1 MTDFSFPDIFYRHP
15 NALPAQRKAGVLQA
29 FARIFRHFDVT
40 FSFSESPKTDGKTVW
55 LGAINPA
62 DEAFEA
68 LALGHG
74 IHEMMHVTETDMTVL
89 QDASMPPFVGSLL
102 NALEDIRIDRLGMEH
117 TATYAVWRGAMAE
130 VLEARNQLA
139 GQHTAGLTPAELI
152 SLWLHLELTAELPMP
167 WADRL
172 LPEVKKR
179 VDEKLPR
186 PLTREALRLA
196 RGVYR
201 AASTRDAARIA
212 HDIADLLEKSQ
223 SKDAPPHKAA
233 AAPTL
238 TPEEAAFLQSAL
250 RQTGAATSD
259 MGLAYFIDAGRQPTK
274 ASDSDSLQPPVRLG
288 VDKPHYRAAPWPNAD
303 ALTETIAKEDA
314 PLFRERF
321 ELSADGCRRLKGA
334 FTRVFIG
341 QRDDEDDNASQ
352 GFTLASDAAL
362 RLQTGD
368 RRLFASPAVRKTVCG
383 DIVILLDRSG
393 SMGVSRM
400 TSAKIAVTALWQAL
414 AKLLGIKKRLA
425 VFPGHGETDV
435 GVLSRT
441 GESME
446 DFTDRFKSVNAFGS
460 TPINEAL
467 FWAADQIAAEA
478 GETENRLILVITDG
492 DFPVAFSPLLKQRL
506 EASGAEI
513 AVLSIA
519 ARVENRDV
527 PQAVVNWDQD
537 IAPGLVRLIE
547 RTRFA
552 RRLRAGR

>member
-15 NALPAQRKAGVLQA
+15 NALPAQRKAGVLQT
-29 FARIFRHFDVT
+29 FARIFRHSDVT

-74 IHEMMHVTETDMTVL
+74 IHEMMHVTETDMTIL
-89 QDASMPPFVGSLL
+89 QDASMTPFISSLL

-172 LPEVKKR
+172 LPEVRKR

-186 PLTREALRLA
+186 PLTREALQLA
-196 RGVYR
+196 RDVCR

-212 HDIADLLEKSQ
+212 RDIADLLEKSQ
-223 SKDAPPHKAA
+223 SNEAPPHEAA
-233 AAPTL
+233 SAPTL

-259 MGLAYFIDAGRQPTK
+259 MGLAYFIDAGRQPAR
-274 ASDSDSLQPPVRLG
+274 ASDSDSLQIPGRLG
-288 VDKPHYRAAPWPNAD
+288 ADKPHYRAAPWPNAD

-321 ELSADGCRRLKGA
+321 ESAADGCRRLKGA
-334 FTRVFIG
+334 FTRAFIG
-341 QRDDEDDNASQ
+341 HRDDEDDNTSR
-352 GFTLASDAAL
+352 GFALASDAAL
-362 RLQTGD
+362 RLQIGNP
-368 RRLFASPAVRKTVCG
+368 RLFSSPAARKTVCG
-383 DIVILLDRSG
+383 DLVVLLDRSG
-393 SMGVSRM
+393 SMGVTRM

-414 AKLLGIKKRLA
+414 AKLPGITKRLA

-435 GVLSRT
+435 GVLFRT
-441 GESME
+441 GESLE
-446 DFTDRFKSVNAFGS
+446 SFTDRFKSVNAFGS

-467 FWAADQIAAEA
+467 FWAVDQITAADN
-478 GETENRLILVITDG
+478 ETQNRLILVITDG
-492 DFPVAFSPLLKQRL
+492 DFPITLSPLLKERL

-527 PQAVVNWDQD
+527 PQVVVNRDAD

-547 RTRFA
+547 RTRFC
-552 RRLRAGR
+552 RRIRS

>member
-1 MTDFSFPDIFYRHP
+1 M
-15 NALPAQRKAGVLQA
+15 
-29 FARIFRHFDVT
+29 
-40 FSFSESPKTDGKTVW
+40 
-55 LGAINPA
+55 
-62 DEAFEA
+62 DE
-68 LALGHG
+68 
-74 IHEMMHVTETDMTVL
+74 
-89 QDASMPPFVGSLL
+89 
-102 NALEDIRIDRLGMEH
+102 
-117 TATYAVWRGAMAE
+117 Y
-130 VLEARNQLA
+130 
-139 GQHTAGLTPAELI
+139 
-152 SLWLHLELTAELPMP
+152 
-167 WADRL
+167 
-172 LPEVKKR
+172 
-179 VDEKLPR
+179 LPR

-196 RGVYR
+196 RGVCR

-212 HDIADLLEKSQ
+212 RDIADLLEKSQ
-223 SKDAPPHKAA
+223 SKDAPPHEAA

-250 RQTGAATSD
+250 RQAGVATSD

-288 VDKPHYRAAPWPNAD
+288 ADNPHNSAAPWPNA
-303 ALTETIAKEDA
+303 
-314 PLFRERF
+314 ERF
-321 ELSADGCRRLKGA
+321 ELAADGCRRLKGA

-341 QRDDEDDNASQ
+341 QRDDEDNNASQ

-368 RRLFASPAVRKTVCG
+368 RRLFASPAVRKPVCG
-383 DIVILLDRSG
+383 DIVILLARSG

-441 GESME
+441 GENMD

-467 FWAADQIAAEA
+467 FWAADQIADEA

-492 DFPVAFSPLLKQRL
+492 DFPVAFSQLLKQRL

-527 PQAVVNWDQD
+527 PQAVVNRDQD
-537 IAPGLVRLIE
+537 IAPWLVRLIE

>member
-15 NALPAQRKAGVLQA
+15 NALPAQRKAGVLQT
-29 FARIFRHFDVT
+29 FARIFRHSDVT

-74 IHEMMHVTETDMTVL
+74 IHEMMHVTETDMTIL
-89 QDASMPPFVGSLL
+89 QDASMTPFISSLL

-172 LPEVKKR
+172 LPEVRKR

-186 PLTREALRLA
+186 PLTREALQLA
-196 RGVYR
+196 RNVCR

-212 HDIADLLEKSQ
+212 RDIADLLEKSQ
-223 SKDAPPHKAA
+223 SNEAPPHEAA
-233 AAPTL
+233 SAPTL

-250 RQTGAATSD
+250 RQAGVATSD
-259 MGLAYFIDAGRQPTK
+259 MGLAYFIDAGRQPAR
-274 ASDSDSLQPPVRLG
+274 ASDSDSLQIPGRLG
-288 VDKPHYRAAPWPNAD
+288 ADKPHYRAAPWPNAD

-321 ELSADGCRRLKGA
+321 ESAADGCRRLKGA
-334 FTRVFIG
+334 FTRAFIG
-341 QRDDEDDNASQ
+341 HRDDEDDNTSR
-352 GFTLASDAAL
+352 GFALASDAAL
-362 RLQTGD
+362 RLQIGNP
-368 RRLFASPAVRKTVCG
+368 RLFSSPAARKTVCG
-383 DIVILLDRSG
+383 DLVVLLDRSG
-393 SMGVSRM
+393 SMGVTRM

-414 AKLLGIKKRLA
+414 AKLPGITKRLA

-435 GVLSRT
+435 GVLFRT
-441 GESME
+441 GESLE
-446 DFTDRFKSVNAFGS
+446 SFTDRFKSVNAFGS

-467 FWAADQIAAEA
+467 FWAVDQITAADN
-478 GETENRLILVITDG
+478 ETQNRLILVITDG
-492 DFPVAFSPLLKQRL
+492 DFPITLSPLLKERL

-527 PQAVVNWDQD
+527 PQVVVNRDAD

-547 RTRFA
+547 RTRFC
-552 RRLRAGR
+552 RRIRS

>member
-1 MTDFSFPDIFYRHP
+1 
-15 NALPAQRKAGVLQA
+15 
-29 FARIFRHFDVT
+29 
-40 FSFSESPKTDGKTVW
+40 
-55 LGAINPA
+55 
-62 DEAFEA
+62 
-68 LALGHG
+68 
-74 IHEMMHVTETDMTVL
+74 MMHVTETDMTVL
-89 QDASMPPFVGSLL
+89 QDASMSPFIGSLL

-152 SLWLHLELTAELPMP
+152 SLWLHLELTAELPMS

-172 LPEVKKR
+172 LPEVRKR

-196 RGVYR
+196 RGVCR

-212 HDIADLLEKSQ
+212 RDIADLLEKSQ
-223 SKDAPPHKAA
+223 SKDAPPHEAA

-250 RQTGAATSD
+250 RQAGVATSD
-259 MGLAYFIDAGRQPTK
+259 MGLAYFIDAGRQPAR
-274 ASDSDSLQPPVRLG
+274 ASDSDSSQIPGRLG
-288 VDKPHYRAAPWPNAD
+288 ADKPHYRAAPWPNAD

-321 ELSADGCRRLKGA
+321 ESAADGCRRLKGA
-334 FTRVFIG
+334 FTRAFIG
-341 QRDDEDDNASQ
+341 HRDDEDDNTSR
-352 GFTLASDAAL
+352 GFALASDAAL
-362 RLQTGD
+362 RLQIGNP
-368 RRLFASPAVRKTVCG
+368 RLFSSPAARKTVCG
-383 DIVILLDRSG
+383 DLVVLLDRSG
-393 SMGVSRM
+393 SMGVTRM

-414 AKLLGIKKRLA
+414 AKLPGITKRLA

-435 GVLSRT
+435 GVLFRT
-441 GESME
+441 GESLE
-446 DFTDRFKSVNAFGS
+446 SFTDRFKSVNAFGS

-467 FWAADQIAAEA
+467 FWAVDQITAADN
-478 GETENRLILVITDG
+478 ETQNRLILVITDG
-492 DFPVAFSPLLKQRL
+492 DFPITLSPLLKERL

-527 PQAVVNWDQD
+527 PQVVVNRDAD

-547 RTRFA
+547 RTRFC
-552 RRLRAGR
+552 RRIRS

>member
-15 NALPAQRKAGVLQA
+15 NALPAQRKVGVLQA
-29 FARIFRHFDVT
+29 FARIFRHSDVT

-89 QDASMPPFVGSLL
+89 QDASMTPFIGSLL
-102 NALEDIRIDRLGMEH
+102 NALEDIRIDRLGMNH
-117 TATYAVWRGAMAE
+117 TATYAIWRGAMAE

-172 LPEVKKR
+172 LPEVRKR

-212 HDIADLLEKSQ
+212 RDIADLLEKSQ
-223 SKDAPPHKAA
+223 PEETPPPEAA

-250 RQTGAATSD
+250 RQAGVPTPD

-274 ASDSDSLQPPVRLG
+274 ASDNGSLKTPVRLG
-288 VDKPHYRAAPWPNAD
+288 IDKTHYRAAPWPDAD

-321 ELSADGCRRLKGA
+321 ESAADDCRRLKGA
-334 FTRVFIG
+334 FTRAFLG
-341 QRDDEDDNASQ
+341 HRDDEDDNTSQ
-352 GFTLASDAAL
+352 GFTLAPDAAL

-383 DIVILLDRSG
+383 DLIVLLDRSG

-414 AKLLGIKKRLA
+414 AKLPGITKRLA

-435 GVLSRT
+435 GVLFGT
-441 GESME
+441 GESLE
-446 DFTDRFKSVNAFGS
+446 SFTDRFKSVNAFGS

-467 FWAADQIAAEA
+467 FWAIDQITAADN
-478 GETENRLILVITDG
+478 ETQNQLILVITDG
-492 DFPVAFSPLLKQRL
+492 DFPITFSPLLKERL

-519 ARVENRDV
+519 TRVENRDV
-527 PQAVVNWDQD
+527 PQVVVNRDQD
-537 IAPGLVRLIE
+537 IAPRLVKLIE
-547 RTRFA
+547 RTRFC
-552 RRLRAGR
+552 RRIRL

>member
-15 NALPAQRKAGVLQA
+15 NALPAQRKAGVLQT
-29 FARIFRHFDVT
+29 FARIFRHSDVT

-74 IHEMMHVTETDMTVL
+74 IHEMMHVTETDMTIL
-89 QDASMPPFVGSLL
+89 QDASMTPFISSLL

-172 LPEVKKR
+172 LPEVRKR

-186 PLTREALRLA
+186 PLTREALQLA
-196 RGVYR
+196 RDVCR

-212 HDIADLLEKSQ
+212 RDIADLLEKSQ
-223 SKDAPPHKAA
+223 SNEAPPHEAA
-233 AAPTL
+233 SAPTL

-250 RQTGAATSD
+250 RQAGVATSD
-259 MGLAYFIDAGRQPTK
+259 MGLAYFIDAGRQPAR
-274 ASDSDSLQPPVRLG
+274 ASDSDSLQIPGRLG
-288 VDKPHYRAAPWPNAD
+288 ADKPHYRAAPWPNAD

-321 ELSADGCRRLKGA
+321 ESAADGCRRLKGA
-334 FTRVFIG
+334 FTRAFIG
-341 QRDDEDDNASQ
+341 HRDDEDDNTSR
-352 GFTLASDAAL
+352 GFALASDAAL
-362 RLQTGD
+362 RLQIGNP
-368 RRLFASPAVRKTVCG
+368 RLFSSPAARKTVCG
-383 DIVILLDRSG
+383 DLVVLLDRSG
-393 SMGVSRM
+393 SMGVTRM

-414 AKLLGIKKRLA
+414 AKLPGITKRLA

-435 GVLSRT
+435 GVLFRT
-441 GESME
+441 GESLE
-446 DFTDRFKSVNAFGS
+446 SFTDRFKSVNAFGS

-467 FWAADQIAAEA
+467 FWAVDQITAADN
-478 GETENRLILVITDG
+478 ETQNRLILVITDG
-492 DFPVAFSPLLKQRL
+492 DFPITLSPLLKERL

-527 PQAVVNWDQD
+527 PQVVVNRDAD

-547 RTRFA
+547 RTRFC
-552 RRLRAGR
+552 RRIRS

>member
-15 NALPAQRKAGVLQA
+15 NALPAQRKAGVLQT
-29 FARIFRHFDVT
+29 FARIFRHSDVT

-74 IHEMMHVTETDMTVL
+74 IHEMMHVTETDMTIL
-89 QDASMPPFVGSLL
+89 QDASISPFISSLL

-172 LPEVKKR
+172 LPEVRKR

-186 PLTREALRLA
+186 PLTREALQLA
-196 RGVYR
+196 RDVCR

-212 HDIADLLEKSQ
+212 RDIADLLEKSQ
-223 SKDAPPHKAA
+223 SNEAPPHEAA
-233 AAPTL
+233 SAPTL

-250 RQTGAATSD
+250 RQAGVATSD
-259 MGLAYFIDAGRQPTK
+259 MGLAYFIDAGRQPAR
-274 ASDSDSLQPPVRLG
+274 ASDSDSLQIPGRLG
-288 VDKPHYRAAPWPNAD
+288 ADKPHYRAAPWPNAD

-321 ELSADGCRRLKGA
+321 ESAADGCRRLKGA
-334 FTRVFIG
+334 FTRAFIG
-341 QRDDEDDNASQ
+341 HRDDEDDNTSR
-352 GFTLASDAAL
+352 GFALASDAAL
-362 RLQTGD
+362 RLQIGNP
-368 RRLFASPAVRKTVCG
+368 RLFSSPAARKTVCG
-383 DIVILLDRSG
+383 DLVVLLDRSG
-393 SMGVSRM
+393 SMGVTRM

-414 AKLLGIKKRLA
+414 AKLPGITKRLA

-435 GVLSRT
+435 GVLFRT
-441 GESME
+441 GESLE
-446 DFTDRFKSVNAFGS
+446 SFTDRFKSVNAFGS

-467 FWAADQIAAEA
+467 FWAVDQITAADN
-478 GETENRLILVITDG
+478 ETQNRLILVITDG
-492 DFPVAFSPLLKQRL
+492 DFPITLSPLLKERL

-527 PQAVVNWDQD
+527 PQVVVNRDAD

-547 RTRFA
+547 RTRFC
-552 RRLRAGR
+552 RRIRS

>member
-15 NALPAQRKAGVLQA
+15 NALPAQRKAGVLQT
-29 FARIFRHFDVT
+29 FARIFRHSDVT

-74 IHEMMHVTETDMTVL
+74 IHEMMHVTETDMTIL
-89 QDASMPPFVGSLL
+89 QDASMTPFISSLL

-172 LPEVKKR
+172 LPEVRKR

-186 PLTREALRLA
+186 PLTREALQLA
-196 RGVYR
+196 RDVCR

-212 HDIADLLEKSQ
+212 RDIADLLEKSQ
-223 SKDAPPHKAA
+223 SNEAPPHEAA
-233 AAPTL
+233 SAPTL

-250 RQTGAATSD
+250 RQAGVATSD
-259 MGLAYFIDAGRQPTK
+259 MGLAYFIDAGRQPAR
-274 ASDSDSLQPPVRLG
+274 ASDSDSLQIPGRLG
-288 VDKPHYRAAPWPNAD
+288 ADKPHYRAAPWPNAD

-321 ELSADGCRRLKGA
+321 ESAADGCRRLKGA
-334 FTRVFIG
+334 FTRAFIG
-341 QRDDEDDNASQ
+341 HRDDEDDNTSR
-352 GFTLASDAAL
+352 GFALASDAAL
-362 RLQTGD
+362 RLQIGNP
-368 RRLFASPAVRKTVCG
+368 RLFSSPAARKTVCG
-383 DIVILLDRSG
+383 DLVVLLDRSG
-393 SMGVSRM
+393 SMGVTRM

-414 AKLLGIKKRLA
+414 AKLPGITKRLA
-425 VFPGHGETDV
+425 VFPGHGEADV
-435 GVLSRT
+435 GVLFRT
-441 GESME
+441 GESLE
-446 DFTDRFKSVNAFGS
+446 SFTDRFKSVNAFGS

-467 FWAADQIAAEA
+467 FWAVDQITAADN
-478 GETENRLILVITDG
+478 ETQNRLILVITDG
-492 DFPVAFSPLLKQRL
+492 DFPITLSPLLKERL

-527 PQAVVNWDQD
+527 PQVVVNRDTD

-547 RTRFA
+547 RTRFC
-552 RRLRAGR
+552 RRIRS

>member
-15 NALPAQRKAGVLQA
+15 NALPAQRKTGVLQA
-29 FARIFRHFDVT
+29 FARIFRHSDVT

-89 QDASMPPFVGSLL
+89 QDASMTPFIGSLL
-102 NALEDIRIDRLGMEH
+102 NALEDIRIDRLGMNH

-172 LPEVKKR
+172 LPGVRKL

-196 RGVYR
+196 RGVYQTS
-201 AASTRDAARIA
+201 STRDAARIA
-212 HDIADLLEKSQ
+212 RDIADLLEKSQ
-223 SKDAPPHKAA
+223 PEEKTPAETSAAVAPM
-233 AAPTL
+233 L

-250 RQTGAATSD
+250 RQAGVPTPD

-274 ASDSDSLQPPVRLG
+274 ASDNGALRTPVRLG
-288 VDKPHYRAAPWPNAD
+288 ADKTHYRAAPWPDAD

-321 ELSADGCRRLKGA
+321 ESATDDCRRLKGA
-334 FTRVFIG
+334 FTRAFVG
-341 QRDDEDDNASQ
+341 HRDDEDDNTAQ

-368 RRLFASPAVRKTVCG
+368 RRLFASPSVRKIVCG
-383 DIVILLDRSG
+383 DLIVLLDRSG

-414 AKLLGIKKRLA
+414 AKLPGITKRLA

-435 GVLSRT
+435 GVLSHT
-441 GESME
+441 GESPE
-446 DFTDRFKSVNAFGS
+446 SFIDRFKSVNAFGS

-467 FWAADQIAAEA
+467 FWAADQLASDT
-478 GETENRLILVITDG
+478 GNPQHRLILIITDG
-492 DFPVAFSPLLKQRL
+492 DFPIAFSPLLKERL

-527 PQAVVNWDQD
+527 PQVVVNRDQD

-547 RTRFA
+547 RTLFCQRI
-552 RRLRAGR
+552 RR

>member
-15 NALPAQRKAGVLQA
+15 NALPAQRKAGVLQT
-29 FARIFRHFDVT
+29 FAQIFRHSDVT

-89 QDASMPPFVGSLL
+89 QDASMSPFIGSLL

-117 TATYAVWRGAMAE
+117 TATYTVWRGAMAE

-172 LPEVKKR
+172 LPEVRKR

-196 RGVYR
+196 RGVCR

-212 HDIADLLEKSQ
+212 RDIADLLEKSQ
-223 SKDAPPHKAA
+223 SNDAPPHDAA

-238 TPEEAAFLQSAL
+238 TPEEAVFLQSAL
-250 RQTGAATSD
+250 RQAGVATSD
-259 MGLAYFIDAGRQPTK
+259 MGLAYFIDAGRQPAW

-288 VDKPHYRAAPWPNAD
+288 ADKPHYRAAPWPNAD

-321 ELSADGCRRLKGA
+321 ESAADDCRRLKGA
-334 FTRVFIG
+334 FTRAFIG
-341 QRDDEDDNASQ
+341 HRDDEDDNTSR
-352 GFTLASDAAL
+352 GFALASDAAL
-362 RLQTGD
+362 RLQIGNP
-368 RRLFASPAVRKTVCG
+368 RLFSSPAARKTVCG
-383 DIVILLDRSG
+383 DLVVLLDRSG
-393 SMGVSRM
+393 SMGVTRM

-414 AKLLGIKKRLA
+414 AKLPGITKRLA

-435 GVLSRT
+435 GVLFRT
-441 GESME
+441 GESLE
-446 DFTDRFKSVNAFGS
+446 SFTDRFKSVNAFGS

-467 FWAADQIAAEA
+467 FWAVDQITAADN
-478 GETENRLILVITDG
+478 ETQNRLILVITDG
-492 DFPVAFSPLLKQRL
+492 DFPITLSPLLKERL
-506 EASGAEI
+506 EASGSEI

-527 PQAVVNWDQD
+527 PQVVVNRDAD

-547 RTRFA
+547 RTRFC
-552 RRLRAGR
+552 RRIRS

>member
-15 NALPAQRKAGVLQA
+15 NALPAQRKVGVLQA
-29 FARIFRHFDVT
+29 FARIFRHSDVT

-89 QDASMPPFVGSLL
+89 QDASMTPFIGLLL
-102 NALEDIRIDRLGMEH
+102 NALEDIRIDRLGMNH
-117 TATYAVWRGAMAE
+117 TATYAIWRGAMAE

-172 LPEVKKR
+172 LPEVRKR

-212 HDIADLLEKSQ
+212 RDIADLLEKSQ
-223 SKDAPPHKAA
+223 PEETPPPEAA

-250 RQTGAATSD
+250 RQAGVPTPD

-274 ASDSDSLQPPVRLG
+274 ASDNGSLKTPVRLG
-288 VDKPHYRAAPWPNAD
+288 IDKTHYRAAPWPDAD

-321 ELSADGCRRLKGA
+321 ESAADDCRRLKGA
-334 FTRVFIG
+334 FTRAFLG
-341 QRDDEDDNASQ
+341 HRDDEDDNTSQ
-352 GFTLASDAAL
+352 GFTLAPDAAL

-383 DIVILLDRSG
+383 DLIVLLDRSG

-414 AKLLGIKKRLA
+414 AKLPGITKRLA

-435 GVLSRT
+435 GVLFGT
-441 GESME
+441 GESLE
-446 DFTDRFKSVNAFGS
+446 SFTDRFKSVNAFGS

-467 FWAADQIAAEA
+467 FWAIDQITAADN
-478 GETENRLILVITDG
+478 ETQNRLILVITDG
-492 DFPVAFSPLLKQRL
+492 DFPITFSPLLKERL

-519 ARVENRDV
+519 TRVENRDV
-527 PQAVVNWDQD
+527 PQVVVNRDQD
-537 IAPGLVRLIE
+537 IAPRLVKLIE
-547 RTRFA
+547 RTRFC
-552 RRLRAGR
+552 RRIRL

>member
-15 NALPAQRKAGVLQA
+15 NALPAQRKAGVLQT
-29 FARIFRHFDVT
+29 FARIFRHSDVT

-74 IHEMMHVTETDMTVL
+74 IHEMMHVTETDMTIL
-89 QDASMPPFVGSLL
+89 QDASMTPFISSLL

-172 LPEVKKR
+172 LPEVRKR

-186 PLTREALRLA
+186 PLTREALQLA
-196 RGVYR
+196 RDVCR

-212 HDIADLLEKSQ
+212 RDIADLLEKSQ
-223 SKDAPPHKAA
+223 SNEASPHEAA
-233 AAPTL
+233 SAPTL

-250 RQTGAATSD
+250 RQAGVATSD
-259 MGLAYFIDAGRQPTK
+259 MGLAYFIDAGRQPAR
-274 ASDSDSLQPPVRLG
+274 ASDSDSLQIPGRLG
-288 VDKPHYRAAPWPNAD
+288 ADKPHYRAAPWPNAD

-321 ELSADGCRRLKGA
+321 ESAADGCRRLKGA
-334 FTRVFIG
+334 FTRAFIG
-341 QRDDEDDNASQ
+341 HRDDEDDNTSR
-352 GFTLASDAAL
+352 GFALASDAAL
-362 RLQTGD
+362 RLQIGNP
-368 RRLFASPAVRKTVCG
+368 RLFSSPAARKTVCG
-383 DIVILLDRSG
+383 DLVVLLDRSG
-393 SMGVSRM
+393 SMGVTRM

-414 AKLLGIKKRLA
+414 AKLPGITKRLA

-435 GVLSRT
+435 GVLFRT
-441 GESME
+441 GESLE
-446 DFTDRFKSVNAFGS
+446 SFTDRFKSVNAFGS

-467 FWAADQIAAEA
+467 FWAVDQITAADN
-478 GETENRLILVITDG
+478 ETQNRLILVITDG
-492 DFPVAFSPLLKQRL
+492 DFPITLSPLLKERL

-527 PQAVVNWDQD
+527 PQVVVNRDAD

-547 RTRFA
+547 RTRFC
-552 RRLRAGR
+552 RRIRS